1 MKFPLFQ
8 VSTDNR
14 TWMPEGRTV
23 HANCGGTIAREI
35 SGASIRWSCDRCRA
49 AGEFEIGVDYVKKY
63 ESEDWV

>member
-1 MKFPLFQ
+1 
-8 VSTDNR
+8 
-14 TWMPEGRTV
+14 MPEGRTV